1 MPAPAATPAPTTPE
15 PCAAGVPDEPRR
27 EELVTEIIVF
37 PAPGPDDADADE
49 IIVAGGEREVIAA
62 DILEE
67 IPIIAEPLELMIQRE
82 KTLALEGEI
91 ARLQRLCAAL
101 DERII
106 ELNERVHTEERRSD
120 TWQELALRGEDRVR
134 ESTLEL
140 ERFRGFAH
148 SPWWVRLRGFRRPT

>member
-1 MPAPAATPAPTTPE
+1 MPAPAATPASPTPQSCTV
-15 PCAAGVPDEPRR
+15 AVPHAPRG

-37 PAPGPDDADADE
+37 PAPGPDDVDAED

-62 DILEE
+62 DVLEE
-67 IPIIAEPLELMIQRE
+67 IPITAEPLELMIQRE
-82 KTLALEGEI
+82 RTLALEGEI
-91 ARLQRLCAAL
+91 ARLQRLCGAL

-120 TWQELALRGEDRVR
+120 TWQELALRGEERVR